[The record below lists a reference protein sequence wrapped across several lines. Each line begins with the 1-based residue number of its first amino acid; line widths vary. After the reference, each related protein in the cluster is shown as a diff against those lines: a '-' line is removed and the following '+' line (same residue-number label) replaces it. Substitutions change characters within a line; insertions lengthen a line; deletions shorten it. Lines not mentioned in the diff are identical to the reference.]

1 MKMTPLD
8 IRQKRFESNFRG
20 FSSKEVEGFLERIAS
35 EFEELVKENISL
47 KDELKRTLLRLDQHQ
62 EKERTLQE
70 TMVTAQK
77 ISEELQ
83 TMAKKE
89 AEILMADA
97 ERQAEKLVD
106 LAHQRRLEIISEIQE
121 LKRQRAQFE
130 SQLRSVLDGHQ
141 RLLETFS
148 DTQETGAMEDKLSFF
163 ARRKSGTDS

>member
-20 FSSKEVEGFLERIAS
+20 FSPKEVEGFLERIAS

-130 SQLRSVLDGHQ
+130 SQLRSVLDAHQ

-163 ARRKSGTDS
+163 TRRKSGTDS